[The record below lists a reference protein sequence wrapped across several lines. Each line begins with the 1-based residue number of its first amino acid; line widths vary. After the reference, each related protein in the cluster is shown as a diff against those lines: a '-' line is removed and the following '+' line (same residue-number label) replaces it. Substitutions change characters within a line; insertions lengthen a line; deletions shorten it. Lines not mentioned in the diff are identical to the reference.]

1 MKLIVCGGRHYG
13 DREGEQETLWRML
26 DLLVRP
32 NDVIIEGGYDG
43 ADELAWRW
51 WLKLARSDRRIAL
64 AEYWIDRGYGNTHQ
78 KLITPNYPATFI
90 QCGSWSDGKHVGPYH
105 YKRMIAG
112 SGADLVLAAPGDDG
126 TEGTIAY
133 ARKRGITVL
142 RIEP

>member
-26 DLLVRP
+26 DLLVRGG
-32 NDVIIEGGYDG
+32 DTIIEGGCDG
-43 ADELAWRW
+43 ADTLAWRW
-51 WLKLARSDRRIAL
+51 WKKSAHAIYL
-64 AEYWIDRGYGNTHQ
+64 AEYWIDDGYGNRHQ
-78 KLITPNYPATFI
+78 MRPPDVRAQYI
-90 QCGSWSDGKHVGPYH
+90 QCGSWSDGKHVGPYR
-105 YKRMIAG
+105 YKRMIDE

-133 ARKRGITVL
+133 ARKRGLTVL